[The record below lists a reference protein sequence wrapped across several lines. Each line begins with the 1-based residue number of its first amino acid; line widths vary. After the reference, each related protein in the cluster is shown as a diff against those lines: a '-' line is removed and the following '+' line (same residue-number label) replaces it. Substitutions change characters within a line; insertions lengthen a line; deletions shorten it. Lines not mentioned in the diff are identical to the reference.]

1 MHLSIQFRH
10 KATSTMSGEIT
21 TVSDCAEATHCLQQN
36 DMFRVFHGLKFY
48 LKILYLQSWC
58 RCWPVA
64 LIIRLHLGFL
74 LQVFSP
80 VRFVSSYNVSCL
92 CPCEERSPSVYP
104 TNNSG
109 ILARNLGGEKDIRK
123 RNSKKHNINITEPI
137 WTGIYGIFSQIWSAE
152 EYHTEGS
159 WNLFSWST
167 SSTGRNCIKTNN
179 IQPPNREAGQ
189 LHLHPA
195 QTPASV
201 CYEPNLHQQLSSYW
215 NLHLLETSIEKGRYF
230 LFSIAKAVK
239 NNLHHSSSVQ
249 QFILVLKKY
258 ATAVKSNQDAKTSK
272 N

>member
-109 ILARNLGGEKDIRK
+109 ILERNLEEETAIRK
-123 RNSKKHNINITEPI
+123 RISKAHNINTRELIETVA
-137 WTGIYGIFSQIWSAE
+137 FSVS
-152 EYHTEGS
+152 
-159 WNLFSWST
+159 
-167 SSTGRNCIKTNN
+167 
-179 IQPPNREAGQ
+179 
-189 LHLHPA
+189 
-195 QTPASV
+195 
-201 CYEPNLHQQLSSYW
+201 
-215 NLHLLETSIEKGRYF
+215 
-230 LFSIAKAVK
+230 
-239 NNLHHSSSVQ
+239 
-249 QFILVLKKY
+249 
-258 ATAVKSNQDAKTSK
+258 
-272 N
+272 

>member
-36 DMFRVFHGLKFY
+36 DMFRGLQGLKLY

-64 LIIRLHLGFL
+64 LIIRLHLGFV

-109 ILARNLGGEKDIRK
+109 ILESNHGEERGIR
-123 RNSKKHNINITEPI
+123 RRISKKCSINTRELILTVS
-137 WTGIYGIFSQIWSAE
+137 YGFFSQLSAKE
-152 EYHTEGS
+152 HSRSQRYPS
-159 WNLFSWST
+159 WIGYMEQLAL
-167 SSTGRNCIKTNN
+167 RNI
-179 IQPPNREAGQ
+179 
-189 LHLHPA
+189 
-195 QTPASV
+195 
-201 CYEPNLHQQLSSYW
+201 LSGLSGY
-215 NLHLLETSIEKGRYF
+215 RR
-230 LFSIAKAVK
+230 K
-239 NNLHHSSSVQ
+239 N
-249 QFILVLKKY
+249 
-258 ATAVKSNQDAKTSK
+258 
-272 N
+272 